1 MNYKYHQ
8 FLSFR
13 IFPRE
18 VSSFKPHSLNENRTV
33 SKCEDLE
40 QGQKE
45 EGKRLDDDE
54 RKEILEEE
62 VRGREEERRIL
73 PGGVKK
79 LSPSET
85 VNDSIFKQ

>member
-1 MNYKYHQ
+1 M
-8 FLSFR
+8 
-13 IFPRE
+13 
-18 VSSFKPHSLNENRTV
+18 SSFKPHSLNENRTV
-33 SKCEDLE
+33 SKGEDLE
-40 QGQKE
+40 QGQKG

-54 RKEILEEE
+54 WKEILEE

-85 VNDSIFKQ
+85 VNDRIFKQ

>member
-1 MNYKYHQ
+1 M
-8 FLSFR
+8 
-13 IFPRE
+13 
-18 VSSFKPHSLNENRTV
+18 
-33 SKCEDLE
+33 E
-40 QGQKE
+40 QGQKG

-54 RKEILEEE
+54 RKEILEE

-85 VNDSIFKQ
+85 VNDSIFKQLVLLQQKRRNLPIWS